1 LAAIRDNY
9 RLGFHRRP
17 PFCLSPINAAK
28 RGEKGQRKQRNRCL
42 PGDLETCQGL
52 VRHSQRS
59 TSLQEPTWDNGAPE
73 ILLNSISRYYMPG
86 EQQQAFLENL
96 REKAS

>member
-1 LAAIRDNY
+1 
-9 RLGFHRRP
+9 
-17 PFCLSPINAAK
+17 
-28 RGEKGQRKQRNRCL
+28 
-42 PGDLETCQGL
+42 
-52 VRHSQRS
+52 
-59 TSLQEPTWDNGAPE
+59 LQEPTWDNGAPE